1 MKKPKPISPAQL
13 VHPKAEQKSSWNGDT
28 IRPKESQGF
37 MARRESAGLGIAYSP
52 EHKSSDPRSKRTR
65 EVLTAR
71 PLKPLPSAKFPVASR
86 RSD

>member
-1 MKKPKPISPAQL
+1 MKKPEPLKPEALI
-13 VHPKAEQKSSWNGDT
+13 HPKAEQKSSWNGDV
-28 IRPKESQGF
+28 IRSDQGF
-37 MARRESAGLGIAYSP
+37 MGRRESAGLGIAYSP